1 MQTIETIIMRKK
13 KAVASISKE
22 KSVLEAAGEMAAR
35 KIGSLVVTDG
45 DKVVGIFTERD
56 SLIRVVSK
64 NRDPARTAVSD
75 VMSSPIAVCRPDTSI
90 EECKAVMT
98 EKRLRHLPVVEG
110 GKLVG
115 IVTSG
120 DILAQEVV
128 KHEETIEYLNQYLYG
143 PLHNS

>member
-1 MQTIETIIMRKK
+1 MQTVEKILKK
-13 KAVASISKE
+13 KTVVASISRNKT
-22 KSVLEAAGEMAAR
+22 VLEAAREMAGK

-45 DKVVGIFTERD
+45 ENVVGIFTERD
-56 SLIRVVSK
+56 SLFRIVAEGK
-64 NRDPARTAVSD
+64 NPAQTAVGNA
-75 VMSSPIAVCRPDTSI
+75 MTSPVAVCRPDTTL

-98 EKRLRHLPVVEG
+98 EKRLRHLPVVQD

-128 KHEETIEYLNQYLYG
+128 AHEETIEYLNQYLYG
-143 PLHNS
+143 PLFNS